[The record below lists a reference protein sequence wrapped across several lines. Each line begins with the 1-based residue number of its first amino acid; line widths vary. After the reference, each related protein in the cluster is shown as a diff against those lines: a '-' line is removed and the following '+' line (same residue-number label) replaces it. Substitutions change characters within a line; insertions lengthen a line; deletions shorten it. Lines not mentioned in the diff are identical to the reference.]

1 MNLPLQIAL
10 ARASDLAREG
20 NFAESEQIIAH
31 LLERESLEPEALD
44 LLARIRAHQGRYDEA
59 RRLWNH
65 ASAVEPGNESYKA
78 ALDRIAEVDRLPHPS
93 RVLQVTFVCLVSV
106 LIIAALGYAML
117 RANRQGRS
125 IPRDDPRSSPTR
137 SGAQISAE
145 NRFPLRLDLNDATVK
160 NDNQGLNITFHSGLF
175 TQGTELGA
183 QGKEALDDLGRQ
195 LKPKL
200 DGLEV
205 NVRGHTSDSRLRSNK
220 SFRDNAALG
229 MQRAVTVIEYLRS
242 THGLPGDIFV
252 ATSSGDNQ
260 PPYSNDSRENRLRNQ
275 TVTLRILRKSGSKE

>member
-20 NFAESEQIIAH
+20 YFAESEQIIAH

-65 ASAVEPGNESYKA
+65 AIAVEPGNESYKA
-78 ALDRIAEVDRLPHPS
+78 ALDRIAEVDRLPHRS

-117 RANRQGRS
+117 RTNRQGQS
-125 IPRDDPRSSPTR
+125 IPSSPTR
-137 SGAQISAE
+137 SGTQISAE
-145 NRFPLRLDLNDATVK
+145 NRFPLRLDLDDATVQ
-160 NDNQGLNITFHSGLF
+160 NDNRGLNITFHSGLF
-175 TQGTELGA
+175 MQGTELGA
-183 QGKEALDDLGRQ
+183 QGKKALDELGRQ

-242 THGLPGDIFV
+242 THGLPGDNFV

-275 TVTLRILRKSGSKE
+275 TVTIRIVNKK